1 MAVLETRKDTIDDS
15 NFWYVILPILIISLL
30 LFFVYVL
37 FHVSSI
43 QLVGTERV
51 FQLVSHIKSRA

>member
-1 MAVLETRKDTIDDS
+1 MPAIDSTKDTIDDS

-30 LFFVYVL
+30 SFFVYVL

-43 QLVGTERV
+43 QLLGTERV
-51 FQLVSHIKSRA
+51 FQLVSNYKNRV